1 VSQGRVQKKSRFVL
15 FRASKYSKNA
25 PGLHLSIQEILWMDL
40 ILFPSVIQVG
50 SREGRGKVQNTK
62 GPRRIFYSP
71 CDGVQKCQED
81 IKIENGGNH
90 DD

>member
-1 VSQGRVQKKSRFVL
+1 MKFVL
-15 FRASKYSKNA
+15 FRASKYSKN
-25 PGLHLSIQEILWMDL
+25 LDRLYLSIQEILWRDV

-50 SREGRGKVQNTK
+50 WREGRGKVQKTK
-62 GPRRIFYSP
+62 GPWRIFYSP
-71 CDGVQKCQED
+71 CDGDQKCQED